1 MGTIEDKARWYQ
13 KEGDGDGTSATAFEA
28 GAEWMQSE
36 MKAYYEAEI
45 AKYKQD
51 LDESRER
58 ENIACKAVA
67 EKRKEIARLT
77 RWNDP
82 KEELP
87 EYAEVVEVKY
97 KALGKIM
104 ISTVCRLGD
113 GNSWYIDGTD
123 RCINPLSIIGWR
135 EIHE

>member
-1 MGTIEDKARWYQ
+1 METIEDKARWYQ
-13 KEGDGDGTSATAFEA
+13 REGDGDGTSATAFEA

-58 ENIACKAVA
+58 EKIAYKAVA
-67 EKRKEIARLT
+67 EKREEITRLT

-82 KEELP
+82 QEELP
-87 EYAEVVEVKY
+87 QERRDVEVKTD
-97 KALGKIM
+97 KGKVSVCNMSLDERGRRFWNVSRTDYM
-104 ISTVCRLGD
+104 IPD
-113 GNSWYIDGTD
+113 AN
-123 RCINPLSIIGWR
+123 IIGWR